1 MNENLY
7 DKTNNLNVKKIIK
20 FNIDSYFINIKEIL
34 LYEKDIN
41 KR

>member
-1 MNENLY
+1 MIENIY
-7 DKTNNLNVKKIIK
+7 DKTNNLKVKKIII

>member
-7 DKTNNLNVKKIIK
+7 DKTNNLNVKKIII

>member
-7 DKTNNLNVKKIIK
+7 DKTNNLNVKKIII
-20 FNIDSYFINIKEIL
+20 FNIDSFFINIKEIL

>member
-20 FNIDSYFINIKEIL
+20 YNIDSYFINIKEIL